1 MLELTQQEWAII
13 LIAGV
18 IIFGWLLIRAKVK
31 QSRQEKAPLI
41 AALVHRK
48 SVMAQMESLEGAN
61 GSTMGS
67 PIGTGRFLEDGYVR
81 AAIGMEANRQ
91 DFFRQAMD
99 ASRVHN
105 GDGTLF
111 SI

>member
-1 MLELTQQEWAII
+1 MLELSQQEWAII

-18 IIFGWLLIRAKVK
+18 IVFGWLLIRAKTK
-31 QSRQEKAPLI
+31 QSRQEKAPHI
-41 AALVHRK
+41 AAIVHRK

-61 GSTMGS
+61 VPMMGS
-67 PIGTGRFLEDGYVR
+67 PVGTGRFLEDGYVR

-91 DFFRQAMD
+91 DFFRQALD
-99 ASRVHN
+99 ASRIHT

>member
-1 MLELTQQEWAII
+1 MLELSQQEWAIL
-13 LIAGV
+13 LIVGV
-18 IIFGWLLIRAKVK
+18 IVFGWLLIRAKVK
-31 QSRQEKAPLI
+31 QTRLEKAPHV

-61 GSTMGS
+61 VSTMGS
-67 PIGTGRFLEDGYVR
+67 PVGTGRFLEDGYVR

-91 DFFRQAMD
+91 DFFRQALD
-99 ASRVHN
+99 ASRVHTS
-105 GDGTLF
+105 DGTLF